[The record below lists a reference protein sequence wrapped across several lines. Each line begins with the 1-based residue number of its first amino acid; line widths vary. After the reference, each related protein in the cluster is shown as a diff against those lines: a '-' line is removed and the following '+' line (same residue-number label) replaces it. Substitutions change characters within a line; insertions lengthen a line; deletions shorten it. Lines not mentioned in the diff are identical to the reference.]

1 MGFDATPFRVWSPQ
15 LTARY
20 LEERGIPS
28 YPYAPERA
36 VSALAALHRWSGYA
50 GLLEE

>member
-1 MGFDATPFRVWSPQ
+1 MWSPS
-15 LTARY
+15 TPARY

-36 VSALAALHRWSGYA
+36 VSALAALHRWSRAA
-50 GLLEE
+50 GLLAE